1 MAGLLLPKPAYDL
14 VKAIKEE
21 VNVPIEVHSHYTSGV
36 ASMTY
41 LKAIEAGADIID
53 TDMSPLSMGTAQP
66 ATEVMVAALQGTDY
80 EISIICKIKAIIE
93 TEGTIVL
100 PGKYLYEVVRTLPG
114 EYVEIKN
121 NDSDNSVNIRSN
133 SAQFNLLNMQE
144 NEFPIIEPL
153 KGQINFNL
161 KNDIFLNFIKKTSFA
176 CATDES
182 RPVFTGCLMDITDE
196 NIVMAATNMH
206 RLALIKEN
214 INYISDNNIK
224 IIIPAKI
231 LNEFTHI
238 FNSEIPTDIQIS
250 CTHNKIS
257 FSYENIYVISR
268 LIEGQFPDYNRV
280 IPKEFKTH
288 VNINKNEFQSALD
301 RVSLISRS
309 GDYNIIHFEFVDN
322 IVRIS
327 SDNPNIGKAEETI
340 NVDIEGPGINISFNA
355 KYIIDVLK
363 AIDAENFIFSF
374 NQPLT
379 TASITQRDNKNF
391 VYVVTPVRTKTM

>member
-1 MAGLLLPKPAYDL
+1 ME
-14 VKAIKEE
+14 IKELWKFP
-21 VNVPIEVHSHYTSGV
+21 VPSTYIAEGGV
-36 ASMTY
+36 R
-41 LKAIEAGADIID
+41 LIFPGGPAI
-53 TDMSPLSMGTAQP
+53 L
-66 ATEVMVAALQGTDY
+66 LFDY
-80 EISIICKIKAIIE
+80 
-93 TEGTIVL
+93 
-100 PGKYLYEVVRTLPG
+100 Y
-114 EYVEIKN
+114 
-121 NDSDNSVNIRSN
+121 
-133 SAQFNLLNMQE
+133 
-144 NEFPIIEPL
+144 
-153 KGQINFNL
+153 
-161 KNDIFLNFIKKTSFA
+161 
-176 CATDES
+176 DE
-182 RPVFTGCLMDITDE
+182 D
-196 NIVMAATNMH
+196 
-206 RLALIKEN
+206 
-214 INYISDNNIK
+214 
-224 IIIPAKI
+224 
-231 LNEFTHI
+231 
-238 FNSEIPTDIQIS
+238 
-250 CTHNKIS
+250 
-257 FSYENIYVISR
+257 ENIYVISR

-391 VYVVTPVRTKTM
+391 VYVVTPVRTKNM

>member
-1 MAGLLLPKPAYDL
+1 MKITCEKKEL
-14 VKAIKEE
+14 VQAIQT
-21 VNVPIEVHSHYTSGV
+21 V
-36 ASMTY
+36 
-41 LKAIEAGADIID
+41 LKAVPNRPQMPI
-53 TDMSPLSMGTAQP
+53 LSGIYIKAY
-66 ATEVMVAALQGTDY
+66 ENLIKLQATDY
-80 EISIICKIKAIIE
+80 EISIICKINAIIE
-93 TEGTIVL
+93 QKGTIVL

-121 NDSDNSVNIRSN
+121 NENDNSVNIRSN

-153 KGQINFNL
+153 NGQINFSL
-161 KNDIFLNFIKKTSFA
+161 KNDIFINFIKKTSFA

-182 RPVFTGCLMDITDE
+182 RPVFTGCLMEMANE

-206 RLALIKEN
+206 RLSLIKDN
-214 INYISDNNIK
+214 LNYNTNNDLK

-231 LNEFTHI
+231 LNEFVHI
-238 FNSEIPTDIQIS
+238 FNSEIPTDIKIS

-363 AIDAENFIFSF
+363 AIDSENFIFSF

-379 TASITQRDNKNF
+379 TASITQKNNHNF
-391 VYVVTPVRTKTM
+391 IYVVTPVRTKTM

>member
-1 MAGLLLPKPAYDL
+1 
-14 VKAIKEE
+14 
-21 VNVPIEVHSHYTSGV
+21 
-36 ASMTY
+36 
-41 LKAIEAGADIID
+41 
-53 TDMSPLSMGTAQP
+53 
-66 ATEVMVAALQGTDY
+66 
-80 EISIICKIKAIIE
+80 
-93 TEGTIVL
+93 
-100 PGKYLYEVVRTLPG
+100 
-114 EYVEIKN
+114 
-121 NDSDNSVNIRSN
+121 
-133 SAQFNLLNMQE
+133 MQE
-144 NEFPIIEPL
+144 NEFPVIEPL

-206 RLALIKEN
+206 RLALIKGN

>member
-1 MAGLLLPKPAYDL
+1 MKITCEKKEL
-14 VKAIKEE
+14 VQAIQT
-21 VNVPIEVHSHYTSGV
+21 V
-36 ASMTY
+36 
-41 LKAIEAGADIID
+41 LKAIPSRPQMPI
-53 TDMSPLSMGTAQP
+53 LSGIYIRAHKDFI
-66 ATEVMVAALQGTDY
+66 ELQGTDY
-80 EISIICKIKAIIE
+80 EISIISKINAIIE

-121 NDSDNSVNIRSN
+121 NENDNSVNIRSN

-153 KGQINFNL
+153 NGQINFTL

-196 NIVMAATNMH
+196 NIIMAATNMH
-206 RLALIKEN
+206 RLSLVKEN
-214 INYISDNNIK
+214 INYISDNNLK

-238 FNSEIPTDIQIS
+238 FNSEIPTDIRIS

-280 IPKEFKTH
+280 IPKDFKTH

-340 NVDIEGPGINISFNA
+340 NVEIDGPGINISFNA

-379 TASITQRDNKNF
+379 TASITQEDNKSF
-391 VYVVTPVRTKTM
+391 TYVVTPVRTKAM

>member
-1 MAGLLLPKPAYDL
+1 MISRIIPLIAKKHLYLELSK
-14 VKAIKEE
+14 KEIGKSYTYEQLDFKLNTLNVTRATTFVDGRDGKLGDFFSEKVAFIVDE
-21 VNVPIEVHSHYTSGV
+21 VNKITDSEFFTSIQ
-36 ASMTY
+36 TY
-41 LKAIEAGADIID
+41 MNNTSDVGKIQS
-53 TDMSPLSMGTAQP
+53 TKSNQSSNN
-66 ATEVMVAALQGTDY
+66 
-80 EISIICKIKAIIE
+80 SII
-93 TEGTIVL
+93 
-100 PGKYLYEVVRTLPG
+100 
-114 EYVEIKN
+114 
-121 NDSDNSVNIRSN
+121 
-133 SAQFNLLNMQE
+133 LLGN
-144 NEFPIIEPL
+144 
-153 KGQINFNL
+153 
-161 KNDIFLNFIKKTSFA
+161 
-176 CATDES
+176 
-182 RPVFTGCLMDITDE
+182 
-196 NIVMAATNMH
+196 
-206 RLALIKEN
+206 IKEN

>member
-1 MAGLLLPKPAYDL
+1 MKITCEKKEL
-14 VKAIKEE
+14 VQAIQT
-21 VNVPIEVHSHYTSGV
+21 V
-36 ASMTY
+36 
-41 LKAIEAGADIID
+41 LKAVPSRPQMPILSGIYIKAHQNYIE
-53 TDMSPLSMGTAQP
+53 
-66 ATEVMVAALQGTDY
+66 LQGTDY

-144 NEFPIIEPL
+144 NEFPVIELL

-206 RLALIKEN
+206 RLALIKGN

-391 VYVVTPVRTKTM
+391 VYVVTPVRTKTI

>member
-1 MAGLLLPKPAYDL
+1 MNLHIYLILKYQQIFKFP
-14 VKAIKEE
+14 
-21 VNVPIEVHSHYTSGV
+21 VH
-36 ASMTY
+36 
-41 LKAIEAGADIID
+41 II
-53 TDMSPLSMGTAQP
+53 
-66 ATEVMVAALQGTDY
+66 
-80 EISIICKIKAIIE
+80 
-93 TEGTIVL
+93 
-100 PGKYLYEVVRTLPG
+100 
-114 EYVEIKN
+114 
-121 NDSDNSVNIRSN
+121 
-133 SAQFNLLNMQE
+133 
-144 NEFPIIEPL
+144 
-153 KGQINFNL
+153 
-161 KNDIFLNFIKKTSFA
+161 
-176 CATDES
+176 
-182 RPVFTGCLMDITDE
+182 
-196 NIVMAATNMH
+196 
-206 RLALIKEN
+206 
-214 INYISDNNIK
+214 
-224 IIIPAKI
+224 
-231 LNEFTHI
+231 
-238 FNSEIPTDIQIS
+238 
-250 CTHNKIS
+250 KIS

-391 VYVVTPVRTKTM
+391 VYVVTPVRTKTI